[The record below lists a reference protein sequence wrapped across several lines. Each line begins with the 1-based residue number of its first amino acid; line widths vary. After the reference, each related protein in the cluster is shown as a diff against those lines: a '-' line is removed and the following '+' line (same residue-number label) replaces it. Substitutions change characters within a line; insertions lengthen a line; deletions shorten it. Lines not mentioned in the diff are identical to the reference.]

1 MPYRT
6 MGWIHAN
13 VARMWQEQT
22 VDRTARLRSQSG
34 QGTVEYV
41 GLMLLLAGLLTGV
54 VIAARG
60 MKDGGGLAK
69 DIAAKLKETI
79 DGIGIKKP

>member
-13 VARMWQEQT
+13 I
-22 VDRTARLRSQSG
+22 ARLASGQSG

-41 GLMLLLAGLLTGV
+41 GLILLLAGLLIGV
-54 VIAARG
+54 VTAAHG
-60 MKDGGGLAK
+60 MQDGGGLART
-69 DIAAKLKETI
+69 IANKLKSTI
-79 DGIGIKKP
+79 ESIAPRGR

>member
-6 MGWIHAN
+6 FGWIHAHL
-13 VARMWQEQT
+13 
-22 VDRTARLRSQSG
+22 ARLGRDQAG

-41 GLMLLLAGLLTGV
+41 GLMLMLAGLLTGV
-54 VIAARG
+54 VLAAKD
-60 MKDGGGLAK
+60 MKDGGGLAN

-79 DGIGIKKP
+79 EGVGIRKP

>member
-13 VARMWQEQT
+13 I
-22 VDRTARLRSQSG
+22 ARLASGQSG

-41 GLMLLLAGLLTGV
+41 GLILLLAGLLTGV

-60 MKDGGGLAK
+60 MRDGGGLATE
-69 DIAAKLKETI
+69 IANKLKSTI
-79 DGIGIKKP
+79 ESIGAGRR

>member
-6 MGWIHAN
+6 MGWIHAYL
-13 VARMWQEQT
+13 T
-22 VDRTARLRSQSG
+22 RLGSDQRG

-41 GLMLLLAGLLTGV
+41 GLMLLLAALLSGV
-54 VIAARG
+54 VLAAKG

-69 DIAAKLKETI
+69 EIADKLKDTI
-79 DGIGIKKP
+79 ESVGKGKP

>member
-13 VARMWQEQT
+13 LM
-22 VDRTARLRSQSG
+22 RLWHERSG

-41 GLMLLLAGLLTGV
+41 GLMLLLATLLTGV
-54 VIAARG
+54 VAAAG
-60 MKDGGGLAK
+60 GLKGGGIADQIVKTLKSAITDVAK
-69 DIAAKLKETI
+69 AK
-79 DGIGIKKP
+79 

>member
-6 MGWIHAN
+6 MGWIHA
-13 VARMWQEQT
+13 T
-22 VDRTARLRSQSG
+22 VGRLGSDERG

-41 GLMLLLAGLLTGV
+41 GLMLLLAALLSGV
-54 VIAARG
+54 VLAAKG

-69 DIAAKLKETI
+69 EIADKLKDTI
-79 DGIGIKKP
+79 ESVGKGKP

>member
-13 VARMWQEQT
+13 LARAWTDQ
-22 VDRTARLRSQSG
+22 RG

-41 GLMLLLAGLLTGV
+41 GLMLLLATLLTGV
-54 VIAARG
+54 VAAAG
-60 MKDGGGLAK
+60 GLKGGGIAQEVADTLKATISDVAEKAK
-69 DIAAKLKETI
+69 K
-79 DGIGIKKP
+79 

>member
-6 MGWIHAN
+6 MGWIHAHL
-13 VARMWQEQT
+13 ARI
-22 VDRTARLRSQSG
+22 ANGQSG

-60 MKDGGGLAK
+60 MKDGGGLATE
-69 DIAAKLKETI
+69 IANKLKDTIETI
-79 DGIGIKKP
+79 GVKK

>member
-13 VARMWQEQT
+13 IARI
-22 VDRTARLRSQSG
+22 ASGQSG

-41 GLMLLLAGLLTGV
+41 GLMLLLVGLFVG
-54 VIAARG
+54 VIAAAGRLP
-60 MKDGGGLAK
+60 DGGVAK
-69 DIAAKLKETI
+69 AVAAKLKETI
-79 DGIGIKKP
+79 EAVGDGKK

>member
-6 MGWIHAN
+6 MGWIHAHL
-13 VARMWQEQT
+13 
-22 VDRTARLRSQSG
+22 ARLSSDQRG

-41 GLMLLLAGLLTGV
+41 GLMLLLAALLSGV
-54 VIAARG
+54 VLAAKG

-69 DIAAKLKETI
+69 EIAEKLKDTI
-79 DGIGIKKP
+79 ESVGKGKP

>member
-13 VARMWQEQT
+13 IARI
-22 VDRTARLRSQSG
+22 AGGQSG

-54 VIAARG
+54 VIAAKG
-60 MKDGGGLAK
+60 MKDGGGLAAEISK
-69 DIAAKLKETI
+69 KLKDTI
-79 DGIGIKKP
+79 ESIGVRK

>member
-13 VARMWQEQT
+13 A
-22 VDRTARLRSQSG
+22 ARLWREHTG

-41 GLMLLLAGLLTGV
+41 GLMLLLATLLTGV
-54 VIAARG
+54 VAAAAAL
-60 MKDGGGLAK
+60 KGGGIAK
-69 DIAAKLKETI
+69 VVADTLRETI
-79 DGIGIKKP
+79 SKVGKAH

>member
-6 MGWIHAN
+6 MGSIHA
-13 VARMWQEQT
+13 RL
-22 VDRTARLRSQSG
+22 ARLWSEERG

-41 GLMLLLAGLLTGV
+41 GLMLLLAALLSGV
-54 VIAARG
+54 VLAAKG

-69 DIAAKLKETI
+69 EIAEKLKDTI
-79 DGIGIKKP
+79 ESVGKGKP

>member
-13 VARMWQEQT
+13 LARI
-22 VDRTARLRSQSG
+22 ASGQSG

-41 GLMLLLAGLLTGV
+41 GLMLLLVGLFIG
-54 VIAARG
+54 VIAAAQG
-60 MKDGGGLAK
+60 LSGGGIAK
-69 DIAAKLKETI
+69 AVSAKLKETI
-79 DGIGIKKP
+79 EEVGKK

>member
-13 VARMWQEQT
+13 LARI
-22 VDRTARLRSQSG
+22 ASGQSG

-41 GLMLLLAGLLTGV
+41 GLMLLLVGLFIGV
-54 VIAARG
+54 VAAAQG
-60 MKDGGGLAK
+60 LSGGGIAK
-69 DIAAKLKETI
+69 AVSTKLKETI
-79 DGIGIKKP
+79 EEVGKK

>member
-6 MGWIHAN
+6 MGWIHAYL
-13 VARMWQEQT
+13 
-22 VDRTARLRSQSG
+22 ARLSSDQRG

-41 GLMLLLAGLLTGV
+41 GLMLLLAALLSGV
-54 VIAARG
+54 VLAAKG

-69 DIAAKLKETI
+69 EIADKLKDTI
-79 DGIGIKKP
+79 ESVGKGKP

>member
-13 VARMWQEQT
+13 VARLLHEQ
-22 VDRTARLRSQSG
+22 RG

-41 GLMLLLAGLLTGV
+41 GLMLLLATLLTGV
-54 VIAARG
+54 VAAAGGLR
-60 MKDGGGLAK
+60 GGGLAQE
-69 DIAAKLKETI
+69 IVNKLKDTI
-79 DGIGIKKP
+79 EHVGGSKQ

>member
-13 VARMWQEQT
+13 VARLWQEQT

-41 GLMLLLAGLLTGV
+41 GLMLLLAALLTAV
-54 VIAARG
+54 VAVATG
-60 MKDGGGLAK
+60 MKTDGGIAK
-69 DIAAKLKETI
+69 GIIAKLKETI
-79 DGIGIKKP
+79 ESVGAEQ

>member
-13 VARMWQEQT
+13 IARI
-22 VDRTARLRSQSG
+22 ARGQSG

-41 GLMLLLAGLLTGV
+41 GLMLLLAALLTGV

-60 MKDGGGLAK
+60 MKDGGGLAAEISK
-69 DIAAKLKETI
+69 KLKDTI
-79 DGIGIKKP
+79 ESIGVKK

>member
-13 VARMWQEQT
+13 VARL
-22 VDRTARLRSQSG
+22 LREERG

-41 GLMLLLAGLLTGV
+41 GLMLLLATLLTGV
-54 VIAARG
+54 VAAAGGLR
-60 MKDGGGLAK
+60 GGGIAQEVAK
-69 DIAAKLKETI
+69 VLKEQITKV
-79 DGIGIKKP
+79 GG

>member
-13 VARMWQEQT
+13 L
-22 VDRTARLRSQSG
+22 ARLWGEQSG

-41 GLMLLLAGLLTGV
+41 GLMLLLAALLSGV

-69 DIAAKLKETI
+69 EIADKLKDTI
-79 DGIGIKKP
+79 ESVGKSKP

>member
-13 VARMWQEQT
+13 LARI
-22 VDRTARLRSQSG
+22 AGGQSG

-41 GLMLLLAGLLTGV
+41 GLMLLLVGLFIG
-54 VIAARG
+54 VIAAAQG
-60 MKDGGGLAK
+60 LSGGGIAK
-69 DIAAKLKETI
+69 AVSTKLKETI
-79 DGIGIKKP
+79 EEVGKK